1 MSELLQVVAVP
12 SVVPGAVDRPADAAT
27 QPRVDPREARSTRD
41 LVRFGALLAQL
52 ALLLLAF
59 RAYHLETPAFLLL
72 SATAFGGFAVHY
84 WLPFRVKE
92 VFTIGLSLAVAYL
105 ILEPLTATLIIGI
118 GLAFY
123 AIAASPLPYS
133 WKLTAIIA
141 VAVGLMAGR
150 VAEVGFIPAQFW
162 PIFGAIF
169 MFRMMVYL
177 YDLRYMRARPSLK
190 EYLAYFFLLPN
201 YYFLLFPVVDF
212 QTLRRSYYQRDIHLV
227 AQQGIG
233 WMARG
238 AVQLLL
244 YRLVYHLKPPLS
256 PDAVTTFGALVTA
269 VVTTYLLYLRVSG
282 QFHIIIGM
290 MHLFGYDLPETHRRY
305 LLASSLTDFWRRIN
319 IYWKDFMVKLVYF
332 PVYFRMRRSGE
343 TRAQLVA
350 TGFVFTATWLLHSY
364 QWFWLKGEFLFTWP
378 DTLFWGVLG
387 VLVALNLLWEQRHK
401 ARRAGGP
408 SVSRV
413 SHAVRVAFTFC
424 LITLLWS
431 LWNSPTLQA
440 WFDLLTWWEIG

>member
-1 MSELLQVVAVP
+1 MSELVGVVTVP
-12 SVVPGAVDRPADAAT
+12 SVAAGVGDRRLDAEVR
-27 QPRVDPREARSTRD
+27 PRVDPREARGTRD
-41 LVRFGALLAQL
+41 VVRFGALLAQL

-59 RAYHLETPAFLLL
+59 RAYSLETPAFLLL
-72 SATAFGGFAVHY
+72 SAAAFAGFAIHY
-84 WLPFRVKE
+84 WLPFRLKE
-92 VFTIGLSLAVAYL
+92 SFTIGLSVVVGYL
-105 ILEPLTATLIIGI
+105 LLEPLTATLIFGI

-123 AIAASPLPYS
+123 AVAASPLPYS
-133 WKLTAIIA
+133 WKLAGIA
-141 VAVGLMAGR
+141 AAGVALTVGR
-150 VAEVGFIPAQFW
+150 VADVGIVPAQFW

-177 YDLRYMRARPSLK
+177 YDLRYMRSRPSLR

-244 YRLVYHLKPPLS
+244 YRVVYHLKPSLS
-256 PDAVTTFGALVTA
+256 PEAVTTFGTLVTA
-269 VVTTYLLYLRVSG
+269 VITTYLLYLRVSG

-332 PVYFRMRRSGE
+332 PVYFRLRRSGE

-401 ARRAGGP
+401 GKRGTGP

-413 SHAVRVAFTFC
+413 SHVMQVAFTFC
-424 LITLLWS
+424 MITLLWS
-431 LWNSPTLQA
+431 LWNSPTLHA